1 MTDPEEGGF
10 VMSHRTH
17 LCLTAVTLVVLLIA
31 ACTLGIVLSQ
41 KDNKPS
47 AINQDPPSKLKPGNN
62 GKPYAFLQGVKL
74 NEMLE
79 SKMLNWNVVDNTDNK
94 INESLVVQEKGV
106 YFVHLQVSFSGK
118 NCSELKVFLDVKYTE
133 RTENYTVSYGKGCP
147 TREKEKWLQSI
158 SHTILIR
165 LAEGNEI
172 IVRVEPYHLVLF
184 QNDPKTTFLTV
195 FKYSD

>member
-1 MTDPEEGGF
+1 MTNPEEGGL

-17 LCLTAVTLVVLLIA
+17 ICLTAVTLVVLLVA

-41 KDNKPS
+41 RDTKPS
-47 AINQDPPSKLKPGNN
+47 AINQDPPSKPKPGNN
-62 GKPYAFLQGVKL
+62 GKPYAFHQGMEV
-74 NEMLE
+74 NEMLG
-79 SKMLNWNVVDNTDNK
+79 SNMLNWNVVDNMDNK
-94 INESLVVQEKGV
+94 INESLVVQETGV

-118 NCSELKVFLDVKYTE
+118 NCSELNVFLDVKYTE
-133 RTENYTVSYGKGCP
+133 RTENYTASYGKRCP

-165 LAEGNEI
+165 LAEGNQI
-172 IVRVEPYHLVLF
+172 IVRAEPYHLVLF
-184 QNDPKTTFLTV
+184 QSYPKTTFLTA

>member
-1 MTDPEEGGF
+1 MTDPEEGRL

-17 LCLTAVTLVVLLIA
+17 MCLTAVTLVVLLVA

-41 KDNKPS
+41 RDTKPS
-47 AINQDPPSKLKPGNN
+47 AINQDPPSKPKPGME
-62 GKPYAFLQGVKL
+62 L

-79 SKMLNWNVVDNTDNK
+79 SKRLNWNVVDNMDNK
-94 INESLVVQEKGV
+94 INESLVVQETGV

-133 RTENYTVSYGKGCP
+133 GTENYTASYGKGCP

-158 SHTILIR
+158 SHTILIS
-165 LAEGNEI
+165 LAEGNQI
-172 IVRVEPYHLVLF
+172 IVRAEPYHLVLF
-184 QNDPKTTFLTV
+184 QSYPKTTFLTA